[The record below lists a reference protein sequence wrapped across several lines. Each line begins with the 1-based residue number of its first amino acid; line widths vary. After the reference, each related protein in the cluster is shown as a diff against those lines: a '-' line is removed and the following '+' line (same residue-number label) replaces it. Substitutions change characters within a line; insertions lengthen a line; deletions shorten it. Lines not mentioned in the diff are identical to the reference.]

1 MIKITSFI
9 QIILASAGGDLLM
22 KPLFRI
28 FLPVVLGLLVVG
40 GASLSAAALVYTP
53 IPFYYNGFHNG
64 AGDTSTPA
72 GDVTLGGVPF
82 SIPESPDNNTWYSY
96 NNGNGTNPLTIPV
109 KIYGVQEVD
118 TLIVTQWGVSGSQTV
133 KLEFFGDGGAYQAKV
148 LVGDTDIR
156 DWLNSDYT
164 HYINGTTTTNVYTG
178 PSPDFQ
184 NRDHYIDKQRIDLGP
199 DFAHQTLTQII
210 LTDTGADYS
219 QRAFL
224 YGVTVGAVSQ
234 VSQSGAV
241 LLLLE

>member
-1 MIKITSFI
+1 
-9 QIILASAGGDLLM
+9 M
-22 KPLFRI
+22 KPLMRI
-28 FLPVVLGLLVVG
+28 FLPVMLGLLVVVG
-40 GASLSAAALVYTP
+40 VPLSAAALVYTP
-53 IPFYYNGFHNG
+53 IPFHYNGFHDG

-82 SIPESPDNNTWYSY
+82 SIPESPANNTWYSSVLS
-96 NNGNGTNPLTIPV
+96 GDGTNPLTIPV
-109 KIYGVQEVD
+109 NIYGVQEVD
-118 TLIVTQWGVSGSQTV
+118 TLIVTQWGASGSQTV
-133 KLEFFGDGGAYQAKV
+133 KLEFFGDRGAYSSKV

-156 DWLNSDYT
+156 DWLNGDYT
-164 HYINGTTTTNVYTG
+164 HYINGTTTINVYTG
-178 PSPDFQ
+178 PSPGFQ
-184 NRDHYIDKQRIDLGP
+184 YRAHYIDKQRIDLGW

-234 VSQSGAV
+234 VSQSGAAL